1 MKKKLFAALLF
12 FAGVT
17 TSLLWISCNSGKG
30 PSATKTDCP
39 PYDTTQYKVVYSKDG
54 YVLLRSL
61 SSGDSIAF
69 TDKASQRISD
79 DTASRMIK
87 YYIKRRRGPKQPIT
101 IDFDY
106 NSIAYIMTVLDSPNT
121 PYNEKKKLRIYLS
134 AYDTKLADEL
144 HPDLTPAQRAELD
157 GYLTTILV
165 GMYDDEEKTDAVNLG
180 NICPPNCPDDGDGAT
195 PTARP
200 IGPNRVK
207 AKLYEKAM
215 YKRSDIYN

>member
-30 PSATKTDCP
+30 PSTTKTDCP

-61 SSGDSIAF
+61 RDSVAF
-69 TDKASQRISD
+69 TDKTSQRVSD

-87 YYIKRRRGPKQPIT
+87 YYIKRRRGQKQPIT

-106 NSIAYIMTVLDSPNT
+106 SSIAYILTMLDSPNM
-121 PYNEKKKLRIYLS
+121 PDNEKKSLRIYLS
-134 AYDTKLADEL
+134 AYDTKMANEL
-144 HPDLTPAQRAELD
+144 YRGLTAAQRAEMD
-157 GYLTTILV
+157 GYMTTILV
-165 GMYDDEEKTDAVNLG
+165 GNYDGVEKTDAVNLG
-180 NICPPNCPDDGDGAT
+180 NICPPNCPDDGDGGT
-195 PTARP
+195 GSTRP
-200 IGPNRVK
+200 SGPNTVK
-207 AKLYEKAM
+207 ARLYNKAM
-215 YKRSDIYN
+215 YLRPDIYN